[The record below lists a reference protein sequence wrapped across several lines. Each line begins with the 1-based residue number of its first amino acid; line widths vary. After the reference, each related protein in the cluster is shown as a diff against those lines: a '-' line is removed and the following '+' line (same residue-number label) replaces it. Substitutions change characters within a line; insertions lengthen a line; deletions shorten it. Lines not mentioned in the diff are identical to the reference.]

1 MDFENILLDVQDGI
15 ARITLNRPAK
25 RNALN
30 YQTLEEIFRCFDSLL
45 SREDVQTAVL
55 TGAGDKAFAAGAD
68 INELA
73 LLDAVEAHK
82 RSKRGNEILQFIE
95 NLGKPVIAA
104 VNGDAL
110 GGGCELA
117 MACNLRIASENARF
131 GQPEVKLG
139 VIPGYGGTQRLPRL
153 VGKSKALEMLLTGEW
168 IRAEE
173 ALRVGLVSQVVPL
186 EQLLP
191 AAESLARKIMANGP
205 VAVCMVLEAVNRG
218 LEMPL
223 DQGVALESGLF
234 GKDFAT
240 EDMKEGMRAF
250 FEKRPAK
257 FRGK

>member
-1 MDFENILLDVQDGI
+1 MNYANLLLDVQDGI

-30 YQTLEEIFRCFDSLL
+30 EQTVEEIFRCFATLQN
-45 SREDVQTAVL
+45 RKEVQTAIL

-73 LLDAVEAHK
+73 LLDAAQAHK
-82 RSKRGNEILQFIE
+82 RSQRGNEILQFIE
-95 NLGKPVIAA
+95 NWGKPVIAA

-117 MACNLRIASENARF
+117 MACNLRIASQNARF

-139 VIPGYGGTQRLPRL
+139 IIPGYGGTQRLPRL

-173 ALRVGLVSQVVPL
+173 ALRVGLVSQVVPPA
-186 EQLLP
+186 ELLP
-191 AAESLARKIMANGP
+191 AAESLAGKIMANGP
-205 VAVCMVLEAVNRG
+205 VAVRMALEAVNRG
-218 LEMPL
+218 LAMSL
-223 DQGVALESGLF
+223 DQGLALESGLF

-240 EDMKEGMRAF
+240 ADMKEGTRAF
-250 FEKRPAK
+250 LEKRPAK
-257 FRGK
+257 FQGK